1 MKEKYRDRAHGIE
14 FSSQYQNPQQILK
27 GLPNSQNVTS
37 LSSSDISNKP
47 HQNHVASP
55 QSPYETDPRLSQV
68 SHSVHTQN
76 KSYPPWLRDPRLSHI
91 SHSVHTQNKS
101 YPPWVSSS
109 SYV

>member
-68 SHSVHTQN
+68 SHSVHT
-76 KSYPPWLRDPRLSHI
+76 HI
-91 SHSVHTQNKS
+91 IRVIPLGSGILDCHTSVILYTHKIRVI
-101 YPPWVSSS
+101 PLG
-109 SYV
+109 

>member
-1 MKEKYRDRAHGIE
+1 MYKIISILQRPKEPDKKKTPKKINLMKEKYRDRAHGIE

-68 SHSVHTQN
+68 SHSVHTH
-76 KSYPPWLRDPRLSHI
+76 KIRVIPLG
-91 SHSVHTQNKS
+91 
-101 YPPWVSSS
+101 
-109 SYV
+109 